1 VRGALDRLPA
11 TLLHMFTARR
21 REMATITTREPA
33 YRKDGGIEVALF
45 WDRLTGKLSVCVTD
59 LTSGLSPLQESVHHD
74 PRKPFAERSETRRS
88 QT

>member
-1 VRGALDRLPA
+1 
-11 TLLHMFTARR
+11 MFTARR

-59 LTSGLSPLQESVHHD
+59 LTSRASLPSKNLSTTILGSRSPNDLKLEGARHD
-74 PRKPFAERSETRRS
+74 D
-88 QT
+88 